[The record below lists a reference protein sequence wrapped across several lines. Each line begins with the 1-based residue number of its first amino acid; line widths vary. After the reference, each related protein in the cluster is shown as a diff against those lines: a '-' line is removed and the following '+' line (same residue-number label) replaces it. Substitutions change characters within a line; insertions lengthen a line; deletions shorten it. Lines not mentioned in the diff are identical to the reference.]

1 MAQQAACVLANMF
14 VFTTLSAENATRLEL
29 PPPVNISPA
38 NVAHYEEE
46 LIKSRHT
53 KRMFV
58 TLHKYF
64 PARCG
69 QKTSPI
75 MA

>member
-1 MAQQAACVLANMF
+1 MF

-38 NVAHYEEE
+38 NVAHYEKE

-58 TLHKYF
+58 ALLGGDTRRGLALIY
-64 PARCG
+64 
-69 QKTSPI
+69 PI
-75 MA
+75 NI